1 MSSVKSRKSDMDET
15 RRSNRPSS
23 RNVAVGSRSP
33 RFTERGSASVLA
45 GPGDYNIAGTILKKV
60 KKGVFTGKG

>member
-1 MSSVKSRKSDMDET
+1 MNET

-23 RNVAVGSRSP
+23 RNIGVGSRSP

-45 GPGDYNIAGTILKKV
+45 GPGDYNIAGSILKKV
-60 KKGVFTGKG
+60 MGGDISKKG